1 MILFPYCPR
10 SCQKQEK
17 IFNFLGLPL
26 KGKHNLKL
34 PILIQRMK
42 KSTISF
48 HIDLDEKNIPVNINW
63 EATDAGNQPMDTKA
77 IACSVWDDN
86 QQNTLRIDLWT
97 KEMRVDEMDRFFVDT
112 LGGLSQ
118 TIQNAT
124 GDKFLSGELE
134 KLCERFVEYLQTKK
148 Y

>member
-1 MILFPYCPR
+1 
-10 SCQKQEK
+10 
-17 IFNFLGLPL
+17 
-26 KGKHNLKL
+26 
-34 PILIQRMK
+34 MK

-48 HIDLDEKNIPVNINW
+48 HIELDEKNIPVRIIW
-63 EATDAGNQPMDTKA
+63 EASDTGNQSLETKA
-77 IACSVWDDN
+77 IACSVWDN
-86 QQNTLRIDLWT
+86 EQQNTLRIDLWT

-118 TIQNAT
+118 TILNAN
-124 GDKFLSGELE
+124 GDKFLSGELV